1 MKKTIS
7 VLLAI
12 AMLFTLC
19 VPAFAAA
26 TPVDLT
32 ADGTAEVIVKTDTK
46 KDTDGDGVGDTEVEG
61 FTLSIPADTVIP
73 WGQEETDVS
82 FKLEAHLTRNKAVN
96 VTVAGS
102 ADKKMKTADA
112 VYGIPYALVDTDAS
126 DDAVTYTEGPA
137 VYDTV
142 NDTGVIF
149 PVKVVVTSDDWNT
162 AVVEAFQ
169 DTLTYTATV
178 VTTA

>member
-1 MKKTIS
+1 MKKPIS
-7 VLLAI
+7 VLLAV
-12 AMLFTLC
+12 AMLFALC
-19 VPAFAAA
+19 VPAFAAETA
-26 TPVDLT
+26 VDIT
-32 ADGTAEVIVKTDTK
+32 ADGAADVIVKTDTK
-46 KDTDGDGVGDTEVEG
+46 KDTDGDGIGDKDAEG

-82 FKLEAHLTRNKAVN
+82 FKLEAHLARNKKVN

-112 VYGIPYALVDTDAS
+112 AYGIPYALDGT
-126 DDAVTYTEGPA
+126 VTCTEGPA

-142 NDTGVIF
+142 NDTGVVF

-162 AVVEAFQ
+162 AAVEAYQ

-178 VTTA
+178 VTTP

>member
-19 VPAFAAA
+19 VPAFA
-26 TPVDLT
+26 VELT
-32 ADGTAEVIVKTDTK
+32 ADGAADIIVKTDTK
-46 KDTDGDGVGDTEVEG
+46 KDTDGDGIGDKDAEG
-61 FTLSIPADTVIP
+61 FTLSIPANTVIP

-82 FKLEAHLTRNKAVN
+82 FKLEAHLARNKKVN

-102 ADKKMKTADA
+102 AESTMKTADA
-112 VYGIPYALVDTDAS
+112 AYAIPYELAGT
-126 DDAVTYTEGPA
+126 VTCTEGPA

-142 NDTGVIF
+142 NDTGVVF
-149 PVKVVVTSDDWNT
+149 PVQVKVTSDDWNT
-162 AVVEAFQ
+162 AAVEAYQ

-178 VTTA
+178 VVE